1 MDYQQIA
8 LEVFNNKLSYKDDD
22 YTDDGLN
29 LGNRIGINYGDYED
43 LYKDGDVSMGELIM
57 HEFGHNLFGEECLN
71 CGVDM
76 NEMYDDPID
85 GLCICCAEEE
95 GRCDKCESLGIM
107 MYGDDLCNGCVDQD
121 SEYDD

>member
-22 YTDDGLN
+22 YITILN
-29 LGNRIGINYGDYED
+29 ILMESYNKSKGIHYEVNRD
-43 LYKDGDVSMGELIM
+43 LKQEEIEL
-57 HEFGHNLFGEECLN
+57 NECLN

-95 GRCDKCESLGIM
+95 VRCDDCGCTDIL
-107 MYGDDLCNGCVDQD
+107 MYDEDLCHWCAYEQD
-121 SEYDD
+121 SE

>member
-22 YTDDGLN
+22 YIVILNILMESYNKSKGIPYEVQYDLKQEVALNECECCGVDMSDVVNNVLDNGLC
-29 LGNRIGINYGDYED
+29 E
-43 LYKDGDVSMGELIM
+43 
-57 HEFGHNLFGEECLN
+57 N
-71 CGVDM
+71 CGVD
-76 NEMYDDPID
+76 EYDI
-85 GLCICCAEEE
+85 
-95 GRCDKCESLGIM
+95 GRCERCESLGIM

>member
-22 YTDDGLN
+22 YITILN
-29 LGNRIGINYGDYED
+29 ILMESYNKSKGIHYEVNRD
-43 LYKDGDVSMGELIM
+43 LKQEEIEL
-57 HEFGHNLFGEECLN
+57 NECLN

-107 MYGDDLCNGCVDQD
+107 MYGEGLCSWCAQD
-121 SEYDD
+121 NSDYENN